1 MSKAI
6 LVIDMPSSCFDC
18 KLQDWL
24 NCRIA
29 KGCHTGKS
37 RPDWC
42 PLCELP
48 EKKEEHPKEYY
59 EFGSI
64 GLAYVIGYNA
74 CIDELTAGSS
84 LLG

>member
-1 MSKAI
+1 MSKAV
-6 LVIDMPSSCFDC
+6 LVMDMPSSCLDC

-24 NCRIA
+24 NCRIV

-42 PLCELP
+42 PLRELP
-48 EKKEEHPKEYY
+48 EKREPRDETNLYSLGK
-59 EFGSI
+59 
-64 GLAYVIGYNA
+64 AQGYNA
-74 CIDELTAGSS
+74 CIDKLTGGSS